1 MFKNLEKIKNKFNI
15 NCHIKKMS
23 SDYTMP
29 NTLGMHDKN
38 ILSFVVFTTDY
49 TELSNWLSHWFFWE
63 FFLSYSRITYTNFDA
78 TQLDSILFFDLYNL
92 ILIPIFAVC
101 LLISVAFYTL
111 LERKV
116 MSSMQR
122 RIGPNVVGF
131 WGILQPFADGL
142 KLVLKEIILPRR
154 ANNLLF
160 LFAPFFTFALS
171 LTGWTIIPFNISNVL
186 ANVHLG
192 LLFLFAISSLGVYG
206 VILAGWASN
215 SRYAFLGALRSAAQ
229 MISYEVS
236 IGFIFIILVLCTGT
250 FNLIEIVSIQKNV
263 WLCFPLFP
271 LVIIFFISML
281 AETNRAP
288 FDLPEAE
295 AELVA
300 GYNVEYASIIFA
312 MFFLAEYLN
321 MLLMSSLMVIF
332 FFGGWNFLFF
342 KDIPFIGEFIFSIKI
357 TFFAYAFVWV
367 RATFPRYRYDQLMSI
382 GWKIFLPLTLGFLL
396 FFCGILLAFNAF
408 KVNTALD
415 WGFIKEFL
423 NETVQTRVIPACNH
437 ASLPR

>member
-1 MFKNLEKIKNKFNI
+1 MLNIIKKIKDKFFDINKSSCCI
-15 NCHIKKMS
+15 NKIYS
-23 SDYTMP
+23 IV
-29 NTLGMHDKN
+29 L
-38 ILSFVVFTTDY
+38 FTTDY
-49 TELSNWLSHWFFWE
+49 SELSNWISHWFFWE
-63 FFLSYSRITYTNFDA
+63 FFLSYRHITFTGFDV
-78 TQLDSILFFDLYNL
+78 TQLDNILFFDLYNL
-92 ILIPIFAVC
+92 ILIPIFVVC

-171 LTGWTIIPFNISNVL
+171 LTGWSIIPFNISNVL

-250 FNLIEIVSIQKNV
+250 FNLIEIVSIQKNI

-342 KDIPFIGEFIFSIKI
+342 NDTPIIGEFIFSLKI

-396 FFCGILLAFNAF
+396 FFCGLLLAFNAF

-415 WGFIKEFL
+415 WGFVNGFL
-423 NETVQTRVIPACNH
+423 NKAVGTRVIPAYSY
-437 ASLPR
+437 ASSPN